1 MLFVQSEVQSFSWFS
16 AREMAA
22 RKKAA
27 QPSLLSFF
35 SRKAT
40 EEVTSSDPQEQTTQP
55 EAPDVD
61 AVEPLTSPVSQG
73 LKSSAHDGGSS
84 TPSVEATCDETNA
97 CEMGKQAAVFN
108 ASWIRD
114 HPWFFYDN
122 IKGGMFCKLCIKYNK
137 RPLEKPVWNEQ
148 PCKRIRLDSVRK
160 HDACHSHRDAV
171 TLEANSKVAVSPLE
185 KVQCSV
191 SRNAMRQAFASMY
204 YLCKHRIPHTTNFET
219 LLGLLSLLG
228 LDVKAQI
235 TAGKNATYCSQR
247 SIQEM
252 VTCLSDVIE
261 DKILCELRQS
271 EHYALMFDETTNCAT
286 VEQLVIH
293 CRYIFGGELRVKFL
307 TMIDVLGNHEPH
319 QGDERALALNATNI
333 ACAVEDFMNKKGL
346 LFGALRGIGT
356 DGAPVMTGKKGGA
369 VKLLIDKQKALT
381 APHSFQAV
389 GVHCAAHKLNLAA
402 LQAAKSIPYISKFK
416 ELLQQLYNFYASSSV
431 RTAGLS
437 AVQNILESEQR
448 GGKIIEPSATRWLSV
463 GGSCTAIRNNLSAII
478 ISLSREA
485 EQRSDIRAAGL
496 LKFVTNAKFVGTLL
510 MMCDL
515 LPAIDKLSRTLQT
528 SSLQVDLIQGL
539 IKSCIKTLET
549 QSNIQTKVKDFC
561 VSHDIEVT
569 ITEES

>member
-1 MLFVQSEVQSFSWFS
+1 
-16 AREMAA
+16 
-22 RKKAA
+22 
-27 QPSLLSFF
+27 
-35 SRKAT
+35 
-40 EEVTSSDPQEQTTQP
+40 
-55 EAPDVD
+55 
-61 AVEPLTSPVSQG
+61 
-73 LKSSAHDGGSS
+73 
-84 TPSVEATCDETNA
+84 
-97 CEMGKQAAVFN
+97 
-108 ASWIRD
+108 
-114 HPWFFYDN
+114 
-122 IKGGMFCKLCIKYNK
+122 
-137 RPLEKPVWNEQ
+137 
-148 PCKRIRLDSVRK
+148 
-160 HDACHSHRDAV
+160 
-171 TLEANSKVAVSPLE
+171 
-185 KVQCSV
+185 
-191 SRNAMRQAFASMY
+191 MRQAFASMY
-204 YLCKHRIPHTTNFET
+204 YLCKHRIPHTTNFKP

-228 LDVKAQI
+228 LDVKAQT
-235 TAGKNATYCSQR
+235 TAGKNAMYCSQR

-271 EHYALMFDETTNCAT
+271 EHYALMFDETTDCAT

-293 CRYIFGGELRVKFL
+293 C
-307 TMIDVLGNHEPH
+307 
-319 QGDERALALNATNI
+319 
-333 ACAVEDFMNKKGL
+333 
-346 LFGALRGIGT
+346 
-356 DGAPVMTGKKGGA
+356 
-369 VKLLIDKQKALT
+369 
-381 APHSFQAV
+381 
-389 GVHCAAHKLNLAA
+389 
-402 LQAAKSIPYISKFK
+402 
-416 ELLQQLYNFYASSSV
+416 SSV

-515 LPAIDKLSRTLQT
+515 LPAIDRLSRTLQT

-569 ITEES
+569 ITEESEQWLHNTKRAFVKKLLENIQDRFQDHPILASYATVFDRSSYKQMVGGNGIEVVSALQRLCPTLGKPYTEDVLAEWIAFANFVLECDRVQKLTAADFLLFVAHDM